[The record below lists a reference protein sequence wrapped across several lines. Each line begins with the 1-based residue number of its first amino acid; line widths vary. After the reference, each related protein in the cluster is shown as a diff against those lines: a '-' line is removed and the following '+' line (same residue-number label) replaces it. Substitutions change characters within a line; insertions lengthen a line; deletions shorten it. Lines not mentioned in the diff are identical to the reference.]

1 VTTRAFIELLDG
13 QGAHA
18 SPLGCLEDLSAP
30 SAAERVPG
38 FPHSIFDLVF
48 HINYWMD
55 YDLRRMRGERPPYPK
70 HASEGWPPPDAA
82 ISDDQW
88 RDMINTSR
96 TLLRQM
102 AELAKS
108 SPQDLAREIEP
119 LHPQHTQRASTLGDL
134 LWQTL
139 VHNSYHV
146 GQIAMLRRMLSL
158 WPPRRRGHVVT
169 QAV

>member
-1 VTTRAFIELLDG
+1 
-13 QGAHA
+13 
-18 SPLGCLEDLSAP
+18 
-30 SAAERVPG
+30 
-38 FPHSIFDLVF
+38 
-48 HINYWMD
+48 
-55 YDLRRMRGERPPYPK
+55 
-70 HASEGWPPPDAA
+70 
-82 ISDDQW
+82 
-88 RDMINTSR
+88 MINTSR

-119 LHPQHTQRASTLGDL
+119 LHPQHTQRASSLGDL

-158 WPPRRRGHVVT
+158 WPPRAGGDT
-169 QAV
+169 W